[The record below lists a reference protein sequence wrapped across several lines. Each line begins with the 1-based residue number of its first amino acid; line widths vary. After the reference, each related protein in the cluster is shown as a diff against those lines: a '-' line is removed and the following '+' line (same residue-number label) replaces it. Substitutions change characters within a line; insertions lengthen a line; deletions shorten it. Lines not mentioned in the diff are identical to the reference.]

1 MVGSGNTG
9 LPVQGPGFHPLLEQ
23 ADPFLQVDL
32 VERSVKGSFSGK
44 IPGSLRFNTV
54 FFQGNGHSGVI
65 GVYCRDTG
73 IPAADS
79 GFGQMLQNVI
89 GDMANKG
96 HQMDAKALAAANGK
110 GDLVDVVTA
119 VAETEVA
126 VETLVSVR
134 DRMIQAYEEIMR
146 MPI

>member
-1 MVGSGNTG
+1 MSTPSIAANAYAA
-9 LPVQGPGFHPLLEQ
+9 LQRAAQGPN
-23 ADPFLQVDL
+23 
-32 VERSVKGSFSGK
+32 K
-44 IPGSLRFNTV
+44 INNS
-54 FFQGNGHSGVI
+54 Q
-65 GVYCRDTG
+65 DT
-73 IPAADS
+73 
-79 GFGQMLQNVI
+79 GFGQMLQNVLGEI
-89 GDMANKG
+89 NNKG
-96 HQMDAKALAAANGK
+96 AQMDAKAVAAANGK

>member
-1 MVGSGNTG
+1 MSTPSIAANAYAA
-9 LPVQGPGFHPLLEQ
+9 LQRAAQGP
-23 ADPFLQVDL
+23 A
-32 VERSVKGSFSGK
+32 KT
-44 IPGSLRFNTV
+44 NT
-54 FFQGNGHSGVI
+54 Q
-65 GVYCRDTG
+65 DT
-73 IPAADS
+73 
-79 GFGQMLQNVI
+79 GFGQMLQNVL
-89 GDMANKG
+89 GDLANKG
-96 HQMDAKALAAANGK
+96 TQMDMKAAAAANGK

>member
-1 MVGSGNTG
+1 MTTPSIAASAYAA
-9 LPVQGPGFHPLLEQ
+9 LQRAAQGPTKP
-23 ADPFLQVDL
+23 
-32 VERSVKGSFSGK
+32 SG
-44 IPGSLRFNTV
+44 PDN
-54 FFQGNGHSGVI
+54 
-65 GVYCRDTG
+65 
-73 IPAADS
+73 
-79 GFGQMLQNVI
+79 GFGQMLQNVL
-89 GDMANKG
+89 GDLSTKG
-96 HQMDAKALAAANGK
+96 AQMDAKAVAAANGK

>member
-1 MVGSGNTG
+1 MSTPSIAANAYAALARAANGTTPTTKIDAQN
-9 LPVQGPGFHPLLEQ
+9 
-23 ADPFLQVDL
+23 
-32 VERSVKGSFSGK
+32 GSFSQ
-44 IPGSLRFNTV
+44 L
-54 FFQGNGHSGVI
+54 
-65 GVYCRDTG
+65 
-73 IPAADS
+73 
-79 GFGQMLQNVI
+79 LQNAL
-89 GDMANKG
+89 GDLTNKG
-96 HQMDAKALAAANGK
+96 SQMDARAVAAANGK